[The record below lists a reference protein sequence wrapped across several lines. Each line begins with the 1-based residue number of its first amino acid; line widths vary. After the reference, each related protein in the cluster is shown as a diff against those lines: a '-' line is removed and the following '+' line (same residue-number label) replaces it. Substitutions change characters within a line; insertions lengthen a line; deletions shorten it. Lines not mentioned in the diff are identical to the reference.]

1 MQVFCAPAALAHG
14 GTRIHRA
21 LPRTR
26 AHIPSLAHFRPT
38 FAMPV
43 CFSLHLTP
51 FLPRLSPSFLFWGGG
66 GLSLSCAQ
74 RDKFREALSAYLN
87 CLDAFTAAR
96 KWEKSEQVMR
106 FLLLLLLWRTLAWL
120 LIALL
125 LCVSPSA
132 ASSKRLCECA

>member
-1 MQVFCAPAALAHG
+1 
-14 GTRIHRA
+14 
-21 LPRTR
+21 
-26 AHIPSLAHFRPT
+26 
-38 FAMPV
+38 MPV
-43 CFSLHLTP
+43 CFSLHLSP

-66 GLSLSCAQ
+66 PSLSCAQ

-120 LIALL
+120 LVALL
-125 LCVSPSA
+125 LCVSP
-132 ASSKRLCECA
+132 